1 MERVEKF
8 TKARGALLVDYQLID
23 VKVVNFQFV
32 KNFIT
37 TQPLA

>member
-1 MERVEKF
+1 MEQVEKF
-8 TKARGALLVDYQLID
+8 TKVRGALLVDYQLID